1 VTTFGCFA
9 GTVATL
15 PFVARLVSQTAAAPV
30 SATLLVVYLGV
41 VPTALAFTTW
51 AYALNRTT
59 AGKMGVTT
67 YIVPVLVVLMS
78 WAFLGET
85 PRPLAYLGGA
95 LCLAGVAISRK
106 RTQLAQAE
114 PVADE
119 PVTEEPASSAIRTG
133 SGQVGHLR

>member
-1 VTTFGCFA
+1 
-9 GTVATL
+9 
-15 PFVARLVSQTAAAPV
+15 V

-85 PRPLAYLGGA
+85 PRPLAYVGGV
-95 LCLAGVAISRK
+95 LCLAGVAISRGRRPVK
-106 RTQLAQAE
+106 AE
-114 PVADE
+114 PVAEE
-119 PVTEEPASSAIRTG
+119 PVTAEPITEEPVTG
-133 SGQVGHLR
+133 